1 MRLVFTLIA
10 CCAFLSFAGAR
21 APAQNT
27 VNGGSFALRSSG
39 GPSGDDWVLSS
50 NGYVGTYI
58 TLDAPG
64 SVTLNVIASGAT
76 DDATSPRMNIVVDNS
91 VAGWEVT
98 SGFNVF
104 STTLNLPAG
113 AHFVRIEFNNGARTA
128 NRTLTVRSLEAL
140 AATISNTNSDA
151 NALAA
156 AKTYIDNYR
165 KGAVTVKLP
174 SIAPG
179 AVVKVE
185 LISHAF
191 NFGAITSGFT
201 SFPDLADNPPPET
214 QAYKYQQ
221 FVNSHFTAL
230 VPSNGGKWA
239 YNEATRDVV
248 TMEAIDTFLNYA
260 ASRGLRARMHNLIW
274 DTNQQPAWTQS
285 LISQAVAG
293 DMAAKEMLRQ
303 EIIERIDYYVRAR
316 AKRYVELDVFN
327 ESLHHP
333 RYWQIF
339 GAQGTA
345 EIFNEVTGAL
355 NDAGSGALTMLNE
368 FNVLQFS
375 SDPIRGESD
384 PYANWYRA
392 HIEEIRDAGGKMS
405 GVGVQYYADLR
416 ANIGSNVHSAA
427 RIMQAFQNLAV
438 TGLPVSLT
446 EFSVVTNGGAWD
458 SARATQI
465 MDETMRMTFGAA
477 GATGFMFWGLR
488 ATSPDTFGLV
498 DNDWNLTPAGSRFEQ
513 IMAEWDTN
521 LTTTVSA
528 DRTISFT
535 GFYGDYLLT
544 IDGRQYPLALVKGQ
558 TNYVIPGLSIPA
570 RPPRAPHTLP
580 SR

>member
-1 MRLVFTLIA
+1 MRLVFILIA
-10 CCAFLSFAGAR
+10 CCASISFAGAG
-21 APAQNT
+21 AQTQNT

-39 GPSGDDWVLSS
+39 GPSGDDWVLSA

-64 SVTLNVIASGAT
+64 TVTLNVVASGAT
-76 DDATSPRMNIVVDNS
+76 DDATTPHMNIVVNDS
-91 VAGWEVT
+91 VAGWEVAG
-98 SGFNVF
+98 GFNNY
-104 STTLNLPAG
+104 STTLNLAAG
-113 AHFVRIEFNNGARTA
+113 AHFVRIEFNNDAPTA

-140 AATISNTNSDA
+140 GAAISNTNSDA

-156 AKTYIDNYR
+156 AKTYVDNYR
-165 KGAVTVKLP
+165 RGTVTVKLP

-179 AVVKVE
+179 AVARVE

-191 NFGAITSGFT
+191 NFGGITSGLT
-201 SFPDLADNPPPET
+201 SYPDLTDDPSPGSPAHS
-214 QAYKYQQ
+214 YQR
-221 FVNSHFTAL
+221 FVNSHFNAL

-239 YNEATRDVV
+239 YNEETRGVV
-248 TMEAIDTFLNYA
+248 TMEAVDTFLNYA
-260 ASRGLRARMHNLIW
+260 SAHGMRARMHNLIW
-274 DTNQQPAWTQS
+274 DTDQQPAWAQS

-293 DMAAKEMLRQ
+293 DASAKEMLRR
-303 EIIERIDYYVRAR
+303 EIIERIDYYVRSR
-316 AKRYVELDVFN
+316 AKRYVELDVLN
-327 ESLHHP
+327 ESLHRP

-345 EIFNEVTGAL
+345 EIFNEVAGAL
-355 NDAGSGALTMLNE
+355 SDAGSGARTMLNE

-375 SDPIRGESD
+375 TDPRVGGSD

-392 HIEEIRDAGGKMS
+392 HIEEIRNAGGKMG

-416 ANIGSNVHSAA
+416 TNIGANAHSAA

-438 TGLPVSLT
+438 TGLPISLT

-458 SARATQI
+458 GTRATQI

-477 GATGFMFWGLR
+477 GATGFMFWRLR

-498 DNDWNLTPAGSRFEQ
+498 DNDWNLTPAGARFEQ
-513 IMAEWDTN
+513 TMGEWDTS

-528 DRTISFT
+528 DRTISFA
-535 GFYGDYLLT
+535 GFYGDYELT
-544 IDGRQYPLALVKGQ
+544 IDGRRYPLTLVRG
-558 TNYVIPGLSIPA
+558 TTTYVVPGLTIPA
-570 RPPRAPHTLP
+570 RPLGARRPLP

>member
-39 GPSGDDWVLSS
+39 GPSGDDWVLSG

-201 SFPDLADNPPPET
+201 SFPDLADNPP
-214 QAYKYQQ
+214 
-221 FVNSHFTAL
+221 
-230 VPSNGGKWA
+230 
-239 YNEATRDVV
+239 
-248 TMEAIDTFLNYA
+248 
-260 ASRGLRARMHNLIW
+260 
-274 DTNQQPAWTQS
+274 
-285 LISQAVAG
+285 
-293 DMAAKEMLRQ
+293 
-303 EIIERIDYYVRAR
+303 
-316 AKRYVELDVFN
+316 
-327 ESLHHP
+327 
-333 RYWQIF
+333 
-339 GAQGTA
+339 
-345 EIFNEVTGAL
+345 
-355 NDAGSGALTMLNE
+355 
-368 FNVLQFS
+368 
-375 SDPIRGESD
+375 
-384 PYANWYRA
+384 
-392 HIEEIRDAGGKMS
+392 
-405 GVGVQYYADLR
+405 
-416 ANIGSNVHSAA
+416 
-427 RIMQAFQNLAV
+427 
-438 TGLPVSLT
+438 
-446 EFSVVTNGGAWD
+446 
-458 SARATQI
+458 
-465 MDETMRMTFGAA
+465 
-477 GATGFMFWGLR
+477 
-488 ATSPDTFGLV
+488 
-498 DNDWNLTPAGSRFEQ
+498 
-513 IMAEWDTN
+513 
-521 LTTTVSA
+521 
-528 DRTISFT
+528 
-535 GFYGDYLLT
+535 
-544 IDGRQYPLALVKGQ
+544 
-558 TNYVIPGLSIPA
+558 
-570 RPPRAPHTLP
+570 
-580 SR
+580 